1 MRISSHLSLADPA
14 APRDNAPARGAQ
26 LAEADHPHLAEA
38 DHPHLAE
45 ADHPHLAEADH
56 PHLADADRLISD
68 LEALVDAGLLVVHEH
83 VLGPAR
89 YGVAP
94 EPDRVA

>member
-1 MRISSHLSLADPA
+1 MRTCDHLSLASA
-14 APRDNAPARGAQ
+14 APLRDDAPAPNG
-26 LAEADHPHLAEA
+26 HLFE
-38 DHPHLAE
+38 
-45 ADHPHLAEADH
+45 
-56 PHLADADRLISD
+56 ADRLISD
-68 LEALVDAGLLVVHEH
+68 LAALVDAGLLVVHEH

>member
-1 MRISSHLSLADPA
+1 MRTSSHLSLADPA
-14 APRDNAPARGAQ
+14 ARPDDDPARRA
-26 LAEADHPHLAEA
+26 HLS
-38 DHPHLAE
+38 
-45 ADHPHLAEADH
+45 
-56 PHLADADRLISD
+56 DADELISD
-68 LEALVDAGLLVVHEH
+68 LAALVDAGLLVVHEH

>member
-1 MRISSHLSLADPA
+1 MRTCDYLSLADPA
-14 APRDNAPARGAQ
+14 ALRDDAPPRNA
-26 LAEADHPHLAEA
+26 HLAEA
-38 DHPHLAE
+38 D
-45 ADHPHLAEADH
+45 
-56 PHLADADRLISD
+56 RLITD
-68 LEALVDAGLLVVHEH
+68 LAALVDAGLLVVHEH

>member
-1 MRISSHLSLADPA
+1 MRTCDELSLADPPSLGDGSR
-14 APRDNAPARGAQ
+14 APNAHMDDVG
-26 LAEADHPHLAEA
+26 
-38 DHPHLAE
+38 
-45 ADHPHLAEADH
+45 
-56 PHLADADRLISD
+56 RLISD
-68 LEALVDAGLLVVHEH
+68 LAALVDAGLLVVHEH